1 MHLNLPPGCMRI
13 GISWCEYFKLQ
24 AWDFWEL
31 QISEWALFFRK
42 MSILCLKKIPNFR
55 VSVTW
60 SLCAMHQQHRSQCFA
75 ISHSKCQSSAVSG
88 HIPNW
93 CLIYTHSGITPHS
106 IVNWIKSRAIG
117 RPYCPQEWI
126 SEFHAAG
133 ARSSDAHGELSQK
146 QKIIFPK

>member
-75 ISHSKCQSSAVSG
+75 ISHSKCQSSAVSDR
-88 HIPNW
+88 PLPELM
-93 CLIYTHSGITPHS
+93 LIHTIWHHAPYS
-106 IVNWIKSRAIG
+106 IVNWTKIRAIG
-117 RPYCPQEWI
+117 GHKSRGMNFGVSHC
-126 SEFHAAG
+126 
-133 ARSSDAHGELSQK
+133 RSSIVWRTWWAK
-146 QKIIFPK
+146 PKATN